1 MKKQYTISAYTEN
14 SPGVLHRLTVTFTKR
29 KVNIES
35 LTVCETEREGISRF
49 TIVVRV
55 PEDLIGTIVKQI
67 RRIVEVREAF
77 ASEDSELVYKEIAL
91 IRVFSEN
98 LEDREKVEELAHRY
112 GGKVVYARKDYLT
125 VQTTGSEDEV
135 RSLYELLEPHGIAE
149 FVRSGRIAMRKDV
162 TADAAATHEHKTG
175 ARGH

>member
-35 LTVCETEREGISRF
+35 LTVSETEQEGISRF

-55 PEDLIGTIVKQI
+55 PDNLIDTIVKQI
-67 RRIVEVREAF
+67 RRIIEVREAF
-77 ASEDSELVYKEIAL
+77 ASEDEDLVFKEIAL

-98 LEDREKVEELAHRY
+98 ASDREKVEDLAHRY
-112 GGKVVYARKDYLT
+112 GGKVVFARKDALT
-125 VQTTGSEDEV
+125 VQITGTEDEI

-149 FVRSGRIAMRKDV
+149 FVRSGRVAMRKDV
-162 TADAAATHEHKTG
+162 TVTKAVTHSHGSDT
-175 ARGH
+175 